1 MKKICLIFAILVF
14 LGNALSAQERR
25 ITGTVTDAVDGST
38 MPGVTISVQGTTQ
51 GTITDTNGRY
61 EITVAEG
68 ATLVFSFIG
77 MVTER
82 RVVGTES
89 VINVSLSMDLAT
101 LQEIVVTAFGI
112 ERERKALSYSVQEVS
127 GEMMSQ
133 SGNPSMANALQGK
146 VAGVIVRQSSGMP
159 GSSSH
164 VTIRGSRSFTGNNQP
179 LYVIDGV
186 PIASGSDVSGGVSG
200 TDFSSRF
207 LDINPEDIAS
217 ISILKGPAA
226 SALYGMRATNGVVII
241 TTKSGRG
248 MAKGQ
253 TQVNFSTNYTWDE
266 ISRTPE
272 LQSTYAQGAGGVL
285 NQNSSLSWG
294 PRIDTLGTYFHRVLQ
309 QDFDGTNQVFDNVS
323 PFFQTGHTLNATIDV
338 SGAGD
343 FGNYSVG
350 FGQTEQTGIIDKTG
364 MSRSTARLAGTFNIS
379 DRLTVGG
386 NANFSSLDVDKIPGG
401 SNLSNPLFTVY
412 AAPRSYD
419 LFGLPHHDPNDPY
432 RQIHYRAA
440 MDNPIWAMENS
451 SFFEQTQ
458 RVFGNVNAG
467 YQIADGIKLNYRLGT
482 DYFITDGKEVYEKGS
497 GNTGGRTA
505 IPSGGQ
511 IMDFAYTR
519 LELNSNINL
528 TINRSLTDD
537 IDFDLLVGSEYSDI
551 QRRFMENTGRTIT
564 IGGFR
569 NINNTGTQTVF
580 ESSNWQRTVGFFGN
594 LGLSWRSALFL
605 NASGR
610 NDIVS
615 YMPEGN
621 RSFFYPSVGVGF
633 AFTELL
639 DLDEGGL
646 TFAKLRASWAQV
658 GQGGPL
664 YSTQNI
670 FITGGA
676 AHVGG
681 FIGPQGIQFPF
692 QNQTGFTLSSVLRS
706 PDLVP
711 QNTSTTEL
719 GFDARFINN
728 RIGIDYTFYM
738 IDVTDQIFAVP
749 IPSSTGFTSELRNAG
764 RLETIGHEIVFNI
777 VPVRTQDFEWNI
789 TTNFSTYKN
798 EVLELA
804 PGVTD
809 IFLGGFVQPNVRA
822 QAGSSYPVIFGTR
835 FLRDDNGN
843 IVNLDNPNSAFHGM
857 PMADPEAGVIGDVQP
872 DFEMNFINNFRYR
885 NFNLSFQIDWRQG
898 GYMYAGNTRLQKLYG
913 MDKMTEDRESPFVAP
928 GVKGFMDADG
938 NLVITGDNDITLETN
953 LQHQTYWL
961 DAMDAI
967 DESNVYE
974 TSFVRFR
981 ELSISY
987 DLPLAALTN
996 IGISR
1001 ASVFFTGRNL
1011 FLWTDYP
1018 NFDPETSTGGAG
1030 NFQGLE
1036 YVALPQTRSYGMG
1049 VRLSF

>member
-14 LGNALSAQERR
+14 MGNVLIAQERR

-38 MPGVTISVQGTTQ
+38 MPGVTISVRGTTQ

-61 EITVAEG
+61 EITVEEG

-77 MVTER
+77 MVTEQ

-89 VINVSLSMDLAT
+89 VINVSMSMDLAT

-112 ERERKALSYSVQEVS
+112 EREKKALSYSVQEVS

-179 LYVIDGV
+179 LYVVDGV
-186 PIASGSDVSGGVSG
+186 PISSGSDVSGGVSG

-207 LDINPEDIAS
+207 LDINPES
-217 ISILKGPAA
+217 IESINVLKGPAA

-253 TQVNFSTNYTWDE
+253 TRVNFSTNYTWDE
-266 ISRTPE
+266 VSRLPE
-272 LQSTYAQGAGGVL
+272 LQSTYAQGSAGAL
-285 NQNSSLSWG
+285 NQNTSLSWG
-294 PRIDTLGTYFHRVLQ
+294 PRIDTLGTYFHRVLEE
-309 QDFDGTNQVFDNVS
+309 DYDGTGRVFDNVN

-338 SGAGD
+338 SGAGE

-350 FGQTEQTGIIDKTG
+350 FGQTDQTGIIDKTG
-364 MSRSTARLAGTFNIS
+364 MSRSTARLAGTFNIT
-379 DRLTVGG
+379 DKLTVGG
-386 NANFSSLDVDKIPGG
+386 NANFSSLNVDKIPGG
-401 SNLSNPLFTVY
+401 SNLSNPLFTIY

-419 LFGLPHHDPNDPY
+419 LFGLPYHDPNDPY

-440 MDNPIWAMENS
+440 MDNPLWAMENS
-451 SFFEQTQ
+451 VFYEQTQ
-458 RVFGNVNAG
+458 RVFGNVNAS
-467 YQIADGIKLNYRLGT
+467 YKIADGININYRLGT

-497 GNTGGRTA
+497 GFTGGRTNP
-505 IPSGGQ
+505 PSGGQ
-511 IMDFAYTR
+511 IFDFAYTN
-519 LELNSNINL
+519 LEINSNINL

-537 IDFDLLVGSEYSDI
+537 IDLEFLLGNEFSDTK
-551 QRRFMENTGRTIT
+551 RRFLENTGRTIT

-580 ESSNWQRTVGFFGN
+580 ESSTWERTVGFFGN
-594 LGLSWRSALFL
+594 LGLSWRSTLFL

-621 RSFFYPSVGVGF
+621 RSFFYPSVGLGF
-633 AFTELL
+633 VLTELM
-639 DLDEGGL
+639 DQDEAGL

-670 FITGGA
+670 FVTGGA
-676 AHVGG
+676 ADVGG
-681 FIGPQGIQFPF
+681 FIGGQGIQFPF
-692 QNQTGFTLSSVLRS
+692 QNQNGFTLSTVLRS

-711 QNTSTTEL
+711 QNTNTTEL
-719 GFDARFINN
+719 GFDLRFVNN
-728 RIGIDYTFYM
+728 RIGLDYTYYL
-738 IDVTDQIFAVP
+738 IDVTDQIYAVP
-749 IPSSTGFTSELRNAG
+749 IPASTGFTSELRNAG
-764 RLETIGHEIVFNI
+764 RLETSGHEVVFTI
-777 VPVRTQDFEWNI
+777 VPVLTQDFEWNF
-789 TTNFSTYKN
+789 TTNFSSYQN

-822 QAGSSYPVIFGTR
+822 QANSSYPVIFGTR
-835 FLRDDNGN
+835 FLRDDDGN
-843 IVNLDNPNSAFHGM
+843 IVNLDDPTSAFHGM
-857 PMADPEAGVIGDVQP
+857 PIADPDAGVIGNVQP
-872 DFEMNFINNFRYR
+872 DFEMNFINNIRYR
-885 NFNLSFQIDWRQG
+885 SINLTFQIDWRQG
-898 GYMYAGNTRLQKLYG
+898 GQMYAGNTRLQKLYG
-913 MDKMTEDRESPFVAP
+913 MDAMTEDRESDFTAP
-928 GVKGFMDADG
+928 GVKGYLDEDG
-938 NLVITGDNDITLETN
+938 NLVVTGDNDIVLNTYD
-953 LQHQTYWL
+953 QHQTYWL

-981 ELSISY
+981 ELSLSY
-987 DLPLAALTN
+987 DLPQSVLAN
-996 IGISR
+996 VGINS
-1001 ASVFFTGRNL
+1001 ASIYFTGRNL